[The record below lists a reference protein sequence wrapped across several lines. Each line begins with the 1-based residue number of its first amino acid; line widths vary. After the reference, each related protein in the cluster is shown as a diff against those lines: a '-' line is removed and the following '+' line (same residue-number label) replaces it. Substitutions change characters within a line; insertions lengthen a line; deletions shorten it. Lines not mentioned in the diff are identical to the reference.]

1 MENELLSIRGF
12 AKKVNLSE
20 SLIRKS
26 IQLGKITLSEV
37 GTRKGIIYEIGI
49 KEMKEFAI
57 GASKYIDVPN
67 IPDAKSI
74 KERKTNKSLVP
85 EELPG
90 IIPLFVDSKKR
101 SEYFKSELSRLTLEE
116 RKGELVK
123 KEDVYLELFEFGTEL
138 KNNILLIPNRIT
150 DQLISLSKDRNAF
163 HNLLTD
169 ELLKSLEALSKYNQ
183 VT

>member
-20 SLIRKS
+20 SMIRKS
-26 IQLGKITLSEV
+26 IQLGKITLSQV
-37 GTRKGIIYEIGI
+37 GSSKGIIYEIGL
-49 KEMKEFAI
+49 KEIKEFAI
-57 GASKYIDVPN
+57 GASKFIDVPN
-67 IPDAKSI
+67 IPDLKSI

-90 IIPLFVDSKKR
+90 GVIPLFVDSKKR
-101 SEYFKSELSRLTLEE
+101 SEYFKSELSRLALEA

-123 KEDVYLELFEFGTEL
+123 KEDVYLELFEFGTAL
-138 KNNILLIPNRIT
+138 KNNILSIPDRIT
-150 DQLISLSKDRNAF
+150 DQLISLSNNRNAF

-169 ELLKSLEALSKYNQ
+169 ELLQSLEELSKYNQ
-183 VT
+183 